1 MLKIAVVSVS
11 IRATTV
17 RQGMIKIKD
26 LNNRYHVGVIS
37 KVIPL
42 KLFLSHS
49 RFRKSVKDLEIAN
62 PVTRIM
68 LT

>member
-26 LNNRYHVGVIS
+26 LNNRHVGVIS